1 MHVLLIRLS
10 LHIPLSQSL
19 KDKRREIRS
28 LKDRLSSRFNA
39 SVAEVDKLDS
49 WQYAMIAVCM
59 VSNERSFLEK
69 QYSAIHTLVVEEY
82 GNLELLDIQR
92 EWL

>member
-10 LHIPLSQSL
+10 LHIPMSHSL

-28 LKDRLSSRFNA
+28 LKDKISTRFNA

-49 WQYAMIAVCM
+49 WQSSVLAVCM
-59 VSNERSFLEK
+59 VSNERSYLEK
-69 QYSAIHTLVVEEY
+69 QYSAIHTLVMEY
-82 GNLELLDIQR
+82 GQLELLDIQR